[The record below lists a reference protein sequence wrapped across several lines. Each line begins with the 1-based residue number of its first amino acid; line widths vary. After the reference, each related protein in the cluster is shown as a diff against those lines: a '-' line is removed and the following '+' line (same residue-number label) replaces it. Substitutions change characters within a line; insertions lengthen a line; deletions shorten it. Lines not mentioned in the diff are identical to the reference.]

1 MTSKNL
7 NSMPSSLLPTRHND
21 YINRDLLARINS
33 SGRFHMTPAKVGGK
47 YIIRFCVTYEH
58 ATAEHI
64 GKRADATIT
73 RHRHVSSS
81 IPSTWPRP

>member
-1 MTSKNL
+1 MTSTKL
-7 NSMPSSLLPTRHND
+7 NINTNIPLPNRHND

-73 RHRHVSSS
+73 RHV
-81 IPSTWPRP
+81 